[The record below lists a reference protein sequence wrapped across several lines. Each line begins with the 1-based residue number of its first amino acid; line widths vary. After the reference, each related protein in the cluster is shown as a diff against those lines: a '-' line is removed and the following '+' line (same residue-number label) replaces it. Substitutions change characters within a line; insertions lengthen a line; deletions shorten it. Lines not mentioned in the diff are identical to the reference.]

1 MSTAPPIELLAAGSL
16 TVEAAQEF
24 SGLSR
29 TELFALM
36 GAKKVRWFRP
46 RKARLIV
53 KSSLV
58 AHLASLYAADPEPEE
73 RRQTPTMS
81 KEKH

>member
-1 MSTAPPIELLAAGSL
+1 MPPAPPIELLASGAL

-36 GAKKVRWFRP
+36 DAKKVRWFKP

-73 RRQTPTMS
+73 RRETPTT
-81 KEKH
+81 KAKR